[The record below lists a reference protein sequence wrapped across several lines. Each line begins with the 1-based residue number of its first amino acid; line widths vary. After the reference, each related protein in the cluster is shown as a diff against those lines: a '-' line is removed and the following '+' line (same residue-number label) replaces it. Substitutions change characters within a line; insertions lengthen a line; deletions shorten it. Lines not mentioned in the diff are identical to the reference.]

1 MWDSGIVVGVT
12 TSMVDRDNSL
22 STNIRLYHLYPV
34 KPKMAPPFDGRKIP
48 LHVAKH
54 HFANGAHQCNCNNET
69 IVTVFIFSAE
79 DAINKKIHF
88 HRRN

>member
-1 MWDSGIVVGVT
+1 
-12 TSMVDRDNSL
+12 
-22 STNIRLYHLYPV
+22 
-34 KPKMAPPFDGRKIP
+34 MAPPFDGRKIP